1 MPTAHPLLDPSD
13 TVCKE
18 PRGGA
23 VSGGVI
29 CRHRNQFDRV
39 AFAVVAKAGFA
50 ALICGATEQV
60 KMRQVISKRT
70 AERGQM
76 RLLSEDEQMRA
87 VCGPEVMRR
96 NDLEHAS
103 ERKPLL
109 RRIIHPFP
117 GLDSQAREDAAAQ
130 AQRVN
135 YGGSCITIITVSMN
149 YEPASPTFCP

>member
-1 MPTAHPLLDPSD
+1 
-13 TVCKE
+13 
-18 PRGGA
+18 
-23 VSGGVI
+23 
-29 CRHRNQFDRV
+29 
-39 AFAVVAKAGFA
+39 
-50 ALICGATEQV
+50 
-60 KMRQVISKRT
+60 
-70 AERGQM
+70 
-76 RLLSEDEQMRA
+76 MRA

-135 YGGSCITIITVSMN
+135 YGGSCITVIKH
-149 YEPASPTFCP
+149 EL